1 MIDNDFAPAVDA
13 QEFIPNAPPSYYH
26 HQDRVCHLRERVVE
40 DMVANAHLVDVVIF
54 HRNCL
59 DGLLAAWCIWRH
71 TQAPQNTVGGHKFR
85 HKCVFYPEVP
95 GQTRLGK
102 GINLDG
108 KRVVMVDV
116 SYDAQTMD
124 FINTR
129 ASKFLL
135 LDHHKTNLD
144 KIGDRPY
151 ALFDMDRSAA
161 SMAWLTF
168 FPQDPLPLM
177 VRYIEAHDLGVR
189 DDENVRA
196 FAAAMGQHMLPH
208 SLKRQFPE
216 LENLLDDC
224 ETQKMVSEGIVVD
237 STRRKLI
244 ERNMHIG
251 YECAFWNP
259 DAQEYMRCVVANYG
273 VASLTGDMA
282 HALAVKHRDACD
294 FSALWV
300 YQNDKKHYSIVFRS
314 VHEHVDVSQIAD
326 YYQRGGVIPVP
337 VTCTTQ
343 VTFILF
349 SNQ

>member
-1 MIDNDFAPAVDA
+1 MDNGFVLAVDA
-13 QEFIPNAPPSYYH
+13 QEFIPDTPLSYPDH
-26 HQDRVCHLRERVVE
+26 VCHSKKRVVE

-54 HRNCL
+54 HKNCL

-71 TQAPQNTVGGHKFR
+71 THGDSHRCR
-85 HKCVFYPEVP
+85 HRCVFYPEVP

-102 GINLDG
+102 GINVDG

-116 SYDAQTMD
+116 SYDSQTMD
-124 FINTR
+124 CINTR
-129 ASKFLL
+129 ASSFLL
-135 LDHHKTNLD
+135 LDHHKSNLD

-168 FPQDPLPLM
+168 FPRDPLPLM

-208 SLKRQFPE
+208 DLKRQFPE
-216 LENLLDDC
+216 LENLLGDH
-224 ETQKMVSEGIVVD
+224 ETQKMVSEGAVVD
-237 STRRKLI
+237 STRGKLI

-259 DAQEYMRCVVANYG
+259 DTQEYMRCVVANFG

-282 HALAVKHRDACD
+282 HALAVKHKDTCY

-314 VHEHVDVSQIAD
+314 VHDHVDVSQIAD
-326 YYQRGGVIPVP
+326 YYQRGGGHPGASHMYYSGDIHS
-337 VTCTTQ
+337 
-343 VTFILF
+343 LF
-349 SNQ
+349 KPIK